1 MTTKIIIAMHKPYKT
16 PEESVYLPLHVGAEG
31 KDMIPGL
38 TRDDTGENISSK
50 NPMYCELTGLYW
62 AWKNLDADAIGLVHY
77 LWSSMTLSCRQS
89 VSIISNRCI
98 HIMRIRS
105 MQSI

>member
-38 TRDDTGENISSK
+38 PAMIQARI
-50 NPMYCELTGLYW
+50 YRLR
-62 AWKNLDADAIGLVHY
+62 I
-77 LWSSMTLSCRQS
+77 
-89 VSIISNRCI
+89 RCI
-98 HIMRIRS
+98 VS
-105 MQSI
+105 

>member
-50 NPMYCELTGLYW
+50 NPMYF
-62 AWKNLDADAIGLVHY
+62 
-77 LWSSMTLSCRQS
+77 
-89 VSIISNRCI
+89 
-98 HIMRIRS
+98 
-105 MQSI
+105 